1 MVCPEETEPARTERA
16 NQQVADKAPAGRMGK
31 HVQRR
36 VREEEALVAARVRGA
51 AVAKARVKVAALVA
65 VRAAVRDVVRIVDP

>member
-1 MVCPEETEPARTERA
+1 
-16 NQQVADKAPAGRMGK
+16 MGK

-36 VREEEALVAARVRGA
+36 VREEEALVAAKVRGA

>member
-1 MVCPEETEPARTERA
+1 
-16 NQQVADKAPAGRMGK
+16 MGK

-51 AVAKARVKVAALVA
+51 AVAKVKVAALVA